1 MLGIIL
7 NTVSASTVIGKPL
20 LFYLFSI
27 VYNYVQVI
35 ALFKF
40 TSILDVAEIV
50 FITFFFF
57 EMMLKLYG
65 LGPQLYFKSQFNTF
79 DCVVRKGFLC

>member
-7 NTVSASTVIGKPL
+7 NTVSASTVRGKPL
-20 LFYLFSI
+20 LFFLFSI
-27 VYNYVQVI
+27 VYNYIQVI

-79 DCVVRKGFLC
+79 DCVVRKRFLC

>member
-7 NTVSASTVIGKPL
+7 NTVSASTVRGKPL

-27 VYNYVQVI
+27 VCNYKQVI

-79 DCVVRKGFLC
+79 DCVVRKGFL

>member
-7 NTVSASTVIGKPL
+7 NTVSASTVRGKPL
-20 LFYLFSI
+20 LFFLFSI
-27 VYNYVQVI
+27 VYNYIQVI

-79 DCVVRKGFLC
+79 DCVVRKGFL